1 MPKAAAPKKGRPT
14 AYLDVYNAQVT
25 KLGLLGYTDQE
36 MADFFGVSE
45 TTLNNWKIK
54 HPSFLESLK
63 DGKEHAD
70 MEVTASLFHR
80 AKGYS
85 HIETK
90 VFNNQGEIIT
100 HDVEKIY
107 PPDPISIKYWLNNRQ
122 PKRWRE
128 KVEDAGVS
136 DSTSLT
142 DSISKLIDK
151 LPN

>member
-1 MPKAAAPKKGRPT
+1 MPKAKPQKKGRPT
-14 AYLDVYNAQVT
+14 AYLEVYNAQVT

-45 TTLNNWKIK
+45 TTLNNWKLK
-54 HPSFLESLK
+54 HPCFLESLK
-63 DGKEHAD
+63 AGKEVAD

-85 HIETK
+85 HTETK
-90 VFNNQGEIIT
+90 AFNNQGEIVT
-100 HDVEKIY
+100 HDVKKIY

-128 KVEDAGVS
+128 KVEDTGAS
-136 DSTSLT
+136 ESTSLT